1 MNRSHKIN
9 TGLALMLSFFGAL
22 AACNSKTQ
30 GGDQLIRLASLTR
43 TENITVVTGSY
54 TELQSKVLNL
64 FQQQCYS
71 CHGENGSNSG
81 NIGDVRNLEA
91 LSAKGLV
98 KLGSSAT
105 DSKLYLRMTNKTQP
119 MPPKGIL
126 PASDLSL
133 VKSYLEATPEVRNPV
148 DYGSVYQAIE
158 KDFNNIPENEK
169 VNVRYFHLVNKY
181 NSGAPEQSLEQTRKA
196 LSKMLNMLSTS
207 DKIVAPVAIDTL
219 KLVYRVNLK
228 DYELHRPETM
238 YTFMLKTVY
247 PNMTPEQREKWLP
260 DPAEADVQNYYGA
273 RFKEI
278 FEGKGTTAGFVEPDV
293 HTFKNGLPVV
303 KNPILERM
311 ARRMREAA
319 QKNSTDSNAKFG
331 IISAEEAADSKR
343 CQSENAPAGVS
354 CSNPSPLM
362 RADWFVSQVAGN
374 MRMRIYYHAAGMD
387 DDTVTLD
394 AALGIDDV
402 EGSIYDNDPTFDR
415 QSIPKERRII
425 RAGFNNS
432 GVSINHRSFER
443 IALEYVPGKPLWR
456 AFEFKDKL
464 KDQYKKHDLFKY
476 AAGPIFE
483 IGSDGEP
490 GYECVNF
497 MTDRFTRIE
506 DGRTVRTLSLLDNG
520 VFYPSILPNNG
531 EPTVVTELKAIR
543 SSENQPEPVGNTK
556 YDSLIGTFQET
567 FGHKDYFRWKSDDY
581 ISRYGSL
588 PLVGG
593 EGPYRFIKRIQC
605 EIETSNPVAYRHET
619 LEYLFLKRNG
629 LQAFV
634 NVGLKAEHLDYKI
647 PNQRAL
653 ENKEAMLIPAHD
665 KPDLLVVGAPLSCLS
680 CHTQGFIEKEDQVAK
695 YISESVR
702 PDSVTEDFWKRLKSK
717 IADFHVPFD
726 ELKSQMAKDNN
737 VFRTAL
743 QESGVNY
750 KDPEPIVDT
759 YRNWAIPGMTFTQVA
774 AELEVSEKLLKQT
787 MLFDKEIGDIL
798 REFTVPNATI
808 RRAEFEKAY
817 RKLMCKLHESCKEI
831 ESINIIPN
839 Q

>member
-1 MNRSHKIN
+1 MASSLKPLVSL
-9 TGLALMLSFFGAL
+9 TFLLGFFGAMYG
-22 AACNSKTQ
+22 CNSKKNS
-30 GGDQLIRLASLTR
+30 GDQLVNLASLKR
-43 TENITVVTGSY
+43 TDNITVVSGSY
-54 TELQSKVLNL
+54 SDLQSKVLNL

-81 NIGDVRNLEA
+81 NIGDVRNLDSLA
-91 LSAKGLV
+91 AKGLV
-98 KLGSSAT
+98 KLGSAAT
-105 DSKLYLRMTNKTQP
+105 DSKLYLRMTNKAQP

-126 PASDLSL
+126 GNSDLSL
-133 VKSYLEATPEVRNPV
+133 VKTFLEAKPEIRNLV
-148 DYGSVYQAIE
+148 DYASVYQAIE
-158 KDFNNIPENEK
+158 KDFNGLPEADK
-169 VNVRYFHLVNKY
+169 VNTRYFHLVNKY
-181 NSGAPEQSLEQTRKA
+181 NSGAPEQSLEQTRKG

-207 DKIVAPVAIDTL
+207 EKILTPLAIDEL

-228 DYELHRPETM
+228 DYELDRPETM
-238 YTFMLKTVY
+238 YTHMLKTVY
-247 PNMTPEQREKWLP
+247 PKMTAEMREKWMP
-260 DPAEADVQNYYGA
+260 DPAEAVVGNFYGA

-278 FEGKGTTAGFVEPDV
+278 FEGKGTSAPFVQPDL
-293 HTFKNGLPVV
+293 HTFKDGLPLV
-303 KNPILERM
+303 KNEILARM
-311 ARRMREAA
+311 SKRMSEAA
-319 QKNSTDSNAKFG
+319 QASSAESDAKFG
-331 IISAEEAADSKR
+331 TISTEEASNSKR
-343 CQSENAPAGVS
+343 CQTEASPSGVS
-354 CSNPSPLM
+354 CSKPIPLM

-374 MRMRIYYHAAGMD
+374 MRMRIYYHGSGMD

-415 QSIPKERRII
+415 QSIPKEKRIM

-464 KDQYKKHDLFKY
+464 KEQYKKHDLFKY
-476 AAGPIFE
+476 AAGPVFE
-483 IGSDGEP
+483 IGNEEEP
-490 GYECVNF
+490 GFECINF
-497 MTDRFTRIE
+497 MTNRWTKIE
-506 DGRTVRTLSLLDNG
+506 DGRTVRTLSLLDHG
-520 VFYPSILPNNG
+520 AFYPSVMVNNG
-531 EPTVVTELKAIR
+531 EPAVVKELKKIR
-543 SSENQPEPVGNTK
+543 SSEAQAVPSANAK
-556 YDSLIGTFQET
+556 YDELIKSFEDM
-567 FGHKDYFRWKSDDY
+567 FGHRDYFRWKSNDY
-581 ISRYGSL
+581 IARNGNL

-593 EGPYRFIKRIQC
+593 DGPYKNIKRIQC
-605 EIETSNPVAYRHET
+605 ELDSSNPVAYRHET

-665 KPDLLVVGAPLSCLS
+665 KSDLLVVGAPLSCLS
-680 CHTQGFIEKEDQVAK
+680 CHTQGYIEKEDQVAK
-695 YISESVR
+695 YVAEAVR
-702 PDSVTEDFWKRLKSK
+702 PDSVSEDFWKRLKAK
-717 IADFHVPFD
+717 IADFHVPFED
-726 ELKSQMAKDNN
+726 LKTQMGKDNT

-743 QESGVNY
+743 QEAGVNY

-759 YRNWAIPGMTFTQVA
+759 YRNWAIPGMTFSQVA
-774 AELEVSEKLLKQT
+774 AELEVSEKTLKQT
-787 MLFDKEIGDIL
+787 MLYDKEIGDIL

-808 RRAEFEKAY
+808 RRAEFEKSY

-831 ESINIIPN
+831 EFQNIIPN